1 MHDVPLTSPAFAVK
15 GLQGGHA
22 MHIVPISIHDASYQ
36 TFKGMDLR
44 FAATDTGVRHGAL
57 LHRGDTCQQRFY
69 TNNTLYKLKIVYFY
83 QLYKPFLRRSFCLTP
98 AAARLC
104 LKTYGEEQHHHY

>member
-1 MHDVPLTSPAFAVK
+1 MHDVPLTGPAFAVK

-22 MHIVPISIHDASYQ
+22 MHIVPISIYDASYQ

-57 LHRGDTCQQRFY
+57 LHRGDTCQQRF
-69 TNNTLYKLKIVYFY
+69 
-83 QLYKPFLRRSFCLTP
+83 
-98 AAARLC
+98 
-104 LKTYGEEQHHHY
+104 

>member
-1 MHDVPLTSPAFAVK
+1 MHEVPVTGLAFALK
-15 GLQGGHA
+15 QLQGGLA

-57 LHRGDTCQQRFY
+57 LHRGDTRQ
-69 TNNTLYKLKIVYFY
+69 
-83 QLYKPFLRRSFCLTP
+83 
-98 AAARLC
+98 
-104 LKTYGEEQHHHY
+104 